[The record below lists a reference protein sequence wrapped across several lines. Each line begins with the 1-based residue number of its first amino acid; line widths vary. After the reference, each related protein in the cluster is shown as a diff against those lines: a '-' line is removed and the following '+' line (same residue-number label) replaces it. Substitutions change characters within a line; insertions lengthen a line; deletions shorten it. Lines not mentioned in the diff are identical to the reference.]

1 MYRGFIIPLILGFIV
16 IEVVL
21 MIMKQFMAAVIISV
35 VVLAAVLSVS
45 FFRRAPPPRAPTP
58 QKLAKN
64 QPNDPT
70 FLYNDP
76 SNTVS
81 ATPVP
86 NYAPPGSSNFA
97 TNRLLSATI

>member
-1 MYRGFIIPLILGFIV
+1 MYRGLIIPLILGFVV

-21 MIMKQFMAAVIISV
+21 MIMNQFMAAVIISV

-58 QKLAKN
+58 QKLANN

-70 FLYNDP
+70 RLYADP
-76 SNTVS
+76 SKTVTETTS
-81 ATPVP
+81 P
-86 NYAPPGSSNFA
+86 NYAPPGSSNFV
-97 TNRLLSATI
+97 TNGLLSATL